1 MAVDDDQAGSD
12 AVSLLIAQWEG
23 HGMGEPHSY
32 RKLSW
37 PNRFNMRGSH
47 LRPVHSCV
55 LMPKRQNSGATSEM

>member
-1 MAVDDDQAGSD
+1 
-12 AVSLLIAQWEG
+12 
-23 HGMGEPHSY
+23 MGEPHSY